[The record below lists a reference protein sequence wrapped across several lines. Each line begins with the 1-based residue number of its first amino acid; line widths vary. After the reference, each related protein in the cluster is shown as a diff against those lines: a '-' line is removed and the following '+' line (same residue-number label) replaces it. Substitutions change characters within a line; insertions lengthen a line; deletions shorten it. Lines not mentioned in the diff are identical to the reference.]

1 MWHKLNK
8 GQCSTR
14 CPFSEMTGQRA
25 SDGDL
30 LHSCFMTHQK
40 ALSFWEKTHIYI
52 YVHVLFMSN
61 NSDSLATPQSLT
73 YSCNNHSNPVQNG
86 RKQSK
91 RCTKKGH
98 SKNHEEIVWSYTL
111 LTYLVILFPAFFK
124 DPTTSFL
131 YLCYC
136 YFSDLRSDEG
146 FITTTPWSCYM
157 SYSNTAAHL
166 VRFTIQTSA
175 GSWIF

>member
-1 MWHKLNK
+1 
-8 GQCSTR
+8 
-14 CPFSEMTGQRA
+14 
-25 SDGDL
+25 
-30 LHSCFMTHQK
+30 
-40 ALSFWEKTHIYI
+40 
-52 YVHVLFMSN
+52 MSN
-61 NSDSLATPQSLT
+61 NSDSQATPQSLT

-98 SKNHEEIVWSYTL
+98 SKHHEEMVWSYTL

-146 FITTTPWSCYM
+146 FITTTP
-157 SYSNTAAHL
+157 
-166 VRFTIQTSA
+166 
-175 GSWIF
+175 